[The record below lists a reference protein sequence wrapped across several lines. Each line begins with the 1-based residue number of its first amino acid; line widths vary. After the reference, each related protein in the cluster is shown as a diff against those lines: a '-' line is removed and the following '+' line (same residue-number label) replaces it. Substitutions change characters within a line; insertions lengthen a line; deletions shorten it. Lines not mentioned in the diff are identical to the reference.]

1 MKPPSVEDRIVQ
13 VTAKLTDETFGYEH
27 WRAGQFSFGGTH
39 DAVLVICRAGED
51 RKELAKQIEAA
62 IAPWTVTRA

>member
-13 VTAKLTDETFGYEH
+13 VTAKLTDEVFGYDH

-51 RKELAKQIEAA
+51 RAALAKRIE
-62 IAPWTVTRA
+62 IAVYDR